1 MKLSDDKVE
10 IVRRHNKVVYHDGDR
25 TVKVF
30 VPTKPAVDV
39 FREALNLARM
49 EQAEGLNTPKVLEV
63 SQVEDGSW
71 ALAMKY
77 VPARRSTR

>member
-49 EQAEGLNTPKVLEV
+49 EQAEGLNTPQVLEV

-71 ALAMKY
+71 ALAMK
-77 VPARRSTR
+77 